1 MTRLQLAQE
10 IQKSSQV
17 CEPDHIRAAYFVL
30 DSNYGIQS
38 DGGDH
43 AHPLHEARPSWA
55 SWGVSMSDTATVG
68 IDRPEEEILT
78 HEVSDE
84 ALETA
89 SGIGCKQAGNITL
102 ACTYFY
108 ICPI

>member
-1 MTRLQLAQE
+1 MERFVHNEYLLHLREQLSRSTDKEKLRQAE
-10 IQKSSQV
+10 T
-17 CEPDHIRAAYFVL
+17 L
-30 DSNYGIQS
+30 
-38 DGGDH
+38 
-43 AHPLHEARPSWA
+43 L
-55 SWGVSMSDTATVG
+55 SDTATVG

-78 HEVSDE
+78 YEVSDE

-89 SGIGCKQAGNITL
+89 SGTGSKQAWNITL